1 MRMGRQRRGRE
12 PACWKWFGSDLPLQ
26 LAVRAEPLALHGAAS
41 KGGVRQ
47 KVWYALLHASL
58 SHSSIRI
65 APSRRPHFLHAAS
78 SSSLLASGPSSAA
91 AAAATCCCGG
101 SGFRAGAGAEAAA
114 AGCAAGAV
122 AFARGSLGLAVD
134 LGGDA
139 FVDFFSSLRTDPPR
153 PPAAAAPAPPPPR
166 AAARAGRRGED
177 ARAQVPVRQYTAVD
191 TTHVVADSLC
201 LLPHRQGGVREWSLE
216 SIVHEEEGALPSV
229 WKGVGRGLNGVGLRV
244 WGGSRLAPG
253 EQKGGRAGG

>member
-12 PACWKWFGSDLPLQ
+12 PACWKWLDRTCRFSSQCGQNHSPF
-26 LAVRAEPLALHGAAS
+26 GAAS

-47 KVWYALLHASL
+47 KVWYALLHASP

-78 SSSLLASGPSSAA
+78 SSSFLASGPSS
-91 AAAATCCCGG
+91 
-101 SGFRAGAGAEAAA
+101 AAA

-139 FVDFFSSLRTDPPR
+139 FVDFLFFFADGPAQSPGGLFACATSSALRR
-153 PPAAAAPAPPPPR
+153 
-166 AAARAGRRGED
+166 RRG
-177 ARAQVPVRQYTAVD
+177 P
-191 TTHVVADSLC
+191 
-201 LLPHRQGGVREWSLE
+201 
-216 SIVHEEEGALPSV
+216 
-229 WKGVGRGLNGVGLRV
+229 
-244 WGGSRLAPG
+244 
-253 EQKGGRAGG
+253 AGGGKTQEPKCLSANIQPLIPHTS

>member
-12 PACWKWFGSDLPLQ
+12 PACWKWLDRTCRFSSQCGQNHSPF
-26 LAVRAEPLALHGAAS
+26 GAAS

-47 KVWYALLHASL
+47 KVWYALLHASP

-139 FVDFFSSLRTDPPR
+139 FVDFLFFFADGPAQSPGGLFACATFSALRR
-153 PPAAAAPAPPPPR
+153 
-166 AAARAGRRGED
+166 RRG
-177 ARAQVPVRQYTAVD
+177 P
-191 TTHVVADSLC
+191 
-201 LLPHRQGGVREWSLE
+201 
-216 SIVHEEEGALPSV
+216 
-229 WKGVGRGLNGVGLRV
+229 
-244 WGGSRLAPG
+244 
-253 EQKGGRAGG
+253 AGGGKTQEPKCLSANIQPLIPHTS

>member
-1 MRMGRQRRGRE
+1 MLE
-12 PACWKWFGSDLPLQ
+12 VVGSDLRFSSQCGQNHSPF
-26 LAVRAEPLALHGAAS
+26 GAAS

-47 KVWYALLHASL
+47 KVWYALLHASP

-139 FVDFFSSLRTDPPR
+139 FVDFLFFFADGPAQSPGGLFACATSSPR
-153 PPAAAAPAPPPPR
+153 SISATT
-166 AAARAGRRGED
+166 EK
-177 ARAQVPVRQYTAVD
+177 PVASMSSCVRNAT
-191 TTHVVADSLC
+191 
-201 LLPHRQGGVREWSLE
+201 LP
-216 SIVHEEEGALPSV
+216 
-229 WKGVGRGLNGVGLRV
+229 VGRGRMPD
-244 WGGSRLAPG
+244 SRT
-253 EQKGGRAGG
+253 R

>member
-12 PACWKWFGSDLPLQ
+12 PACWKWLDRTCRFSSQCGQNHSPF
-26 LAVRAEPLALHGAAS
+26 GAAS

-47 KVWYALLHASL
+47 KVWYALLHASP

-139 FVDFFSSLRTDPPR
+139 FVEFLFFFADPPS
-153 PPAAAAPAPPPPR
+153 PPAACSPAPPPPR
-166 AAARAGRRGED
+166 CAAAAGRP
-177 ARAQVPVRQYTAVD
+177 A
-191 TTHVVADSLC
+191 
-201 LLPHRQGGVREWSLE
+201 
-216 SIVHEEEGALPSV
+216 
-229 WKGVGRGLNGVGLRV
+229 
-244 WGGSRLAPG
+244 
-253 EQKGGRAGG
+253 GGRRKSPSACPPIYSR